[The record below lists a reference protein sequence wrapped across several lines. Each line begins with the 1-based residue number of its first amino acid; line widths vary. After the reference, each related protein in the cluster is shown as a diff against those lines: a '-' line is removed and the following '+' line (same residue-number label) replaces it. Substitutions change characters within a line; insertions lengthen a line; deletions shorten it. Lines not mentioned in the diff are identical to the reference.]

1 MDEKG
6 KEKVEDPK
14 AKEEANVHKYIEQ
27 MNAQQRR
34 AHLIAST
41 HLRSS
46 FNITRSNGYKEFLKS
61 VENVK

>member
-1 MDEKG
+1 MEE
-6 KEKVEDPK
+6 KEKEKED
-14 AKEEANVHKYIEQ
+14 ANVQKYIEQ
-27 MNAQQRR
+27 MNAQQQR

-61 VENVK
+61 IEEK